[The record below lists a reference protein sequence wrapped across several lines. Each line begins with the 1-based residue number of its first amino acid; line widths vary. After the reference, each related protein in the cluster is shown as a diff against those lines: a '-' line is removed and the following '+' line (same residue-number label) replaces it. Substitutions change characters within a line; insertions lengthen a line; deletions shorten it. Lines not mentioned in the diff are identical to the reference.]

1 MGKITKEIDI
11 ALKNTVHLLGNI
23 SNERIRDEFIKGLL
37 SSKSTKKYL
46 YLLDKYNLFDWIL
59 KGMII
64 NKKFVDNDDSLVLIA
79 ILLSTN
85 DISILQKKLNELKYT
100 SDEIKKITTLVSM
113 LTLNIDTLE
122 TAPKIKNLFIQS
134 RLSNDQLI
142 NFWSNM
148 RNDLQ
153 LLNSF
158 ERYIKLPKIT
168 GGEAMKKYNIT
179 KPGPELGK
187 AIQRMEVELFKSLI

>member
-11 ALKNTVHLLGNI
+11 ALKNTTHLLGNI
-23 SNERIRDEFIKGLL
+23 SNERIREEFIKGLL

-64 NKKFVDNDDSLVLIA
+64 NNKFVDNDDPLVLIA
-79 ILLSTN
+79 ILLSAN
-85 DISILQKKLNELKYT
+85 DNSILQKKLNELKYT
-100 SDEIKKITTLVSM
+100 SDEIKKITTLVSV
-113 LTLNIDTLE
+113 LNLNTNTSE
-122 TAPKIKNLFIQS
+122 TAPKLKNLFIQS
-134 RLSNDQLI
+134 KLSNDQLI

-153 LLNSF
+153 LLKSF

-179 KPGPELGK
+179 KPGPNLGK
-187 AIQRMEVELFKSLI
+187 AIQRMEVELFESLI

>member
-11 ALKNTVHLLGNI
+11 ALKNTVHLLGEI

-46 YLLDKYNLFDWIL
+46 YLLDKYNLFDWVL

-64 NKKFVDNDDSLVLIA
+64 NKKFVDNDDPLVLIA
-79 ILLSTN
+79 ILLSAN

-100 SDEIKKITTLVSM
+100 SDEIKKITTLVSI
-113 LTLNIDTLE
+113 LNLNTNMPE
-122 TAPKIKNLFIQS
+122 TAPKLKNLFIQS

-168 GGEAMKKYNIT
+168 GGEAMKKHNIT
-179 KPGPELGK
+179 KPGPELGE